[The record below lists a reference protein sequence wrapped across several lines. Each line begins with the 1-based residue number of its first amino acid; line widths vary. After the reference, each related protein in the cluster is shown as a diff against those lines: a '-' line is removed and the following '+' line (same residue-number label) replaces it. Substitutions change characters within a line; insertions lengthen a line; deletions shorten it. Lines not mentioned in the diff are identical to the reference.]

1 MDFYEL
7 NKKMNE
13 AGLAASQAE
22 HKRKTIKAG
31 EKYEAKKKGKH
42 IGRPK
47 GATVGGNPRYSGKK
61 GWGTTDQPDVFRT
74 KGQELDENTE
84 RKPHPMKTRKGM
96 SVPYN
101 PSIDGPPLKPGT
113 ISGAEMQI
121 KELATQIRT
130 TFGLDPKW
138 ADHKKQILDATKLL
152 DQAADSIGDYMDG
165 SLRNDPHKFH
175 GQFQSEDK

>member
-13 AGLAASQAE
+13 A
-22 HKRKTIKAG
+22 
-31 EKYEAKKKGKH
+31 
-42 IGRPK
+42 
-47 GATVGGNPRYSGKK
+47 N
-61 GWGTTDQPDVFRT
+61 
-74 KGQELDENTE
+74 LDENTE
-84 RKPHPMKTRKGM
+84 EIKPHPMKTRKGM

-138 ADHKKQILDATKLL
+138 DDHKKQILDATKLL

-165 SLRNDPHKFH
+165 DKRNDPHKFH
-175 GQFQSEDK
+175 GQFQSDG